1 MRVMRSMSIAVIIAA
16 SFILL
21 LAGCGKQVDKE
32 QSGSTKTKVIA
43 TIYPVYEFAKQ
54 VAGDKAEVTML
65 VPPGAEPH
73 DWEPSP
79 KDLARIKSA
88 KLFLYHGAGMEP
100 VEKLL
105 TKEVLG
111 EAKAVEVSRGIELLQ
126 ASEKEE
132 EHGHQE
138 EKEPESHEHEH
149 GHVDSHVWLDPVY
162 ARQEVENIALAL
174 MEADPVNKEYYRQ
187 RADTYKQQ
195 LADLD
200 QAYQAAFA
208 NTARRDIVTS
218 HAAFGYLSKRY
229 HLQQIPI
236 MGLSPDSEPTPD
248 KMAQVVE
255 FCREHQ
261 VKFIFFET
269 LVSPKLA
276 QTIAK
281 ETGAGLLVLNP
292 VESLGEQEMQDGK
305 NYLTIMRE
313 NLDNLEKALR

>member
-1 MRVMRSMSIAVIIAA
+1 MRVMRVMSIAAIVAA

-21 LAGCGKQVDKE
+21 LAGCGKQVGGE
-32 QSGSTKTKVIA
+32 QSGNAKTRVIA
-43 TIYPVYEFAKQ
+43 TIYPVYEFARQ

-79 KDLARIKSA
+79 KDLARIKNA

-111 EAKAVEVSRGIELLQ
+111 EAKPVEVSRGIELLQ
-126 ASEKEE
+126 ASEEE
-132 EHGHQE
+132 HEHGHQD
-138 EKEPESHEHEH
+138 EKETESHEH

-162 ARQEVENIALAL
+162 AQQEVENIALAL
-174 MEADPVNKEYYRQ
+174 IEADPVNKEYYRQ

-195 LADLD
+195 LAELD
-200 QAYQAAFA
+200 QAYQRALA
-208 NTARRDIVTS
+208 NTARRDIITS

-229 HLQQIPI
+229 HLQQMPI

-248 KMAQVVE
+248 KMAQIVE

-276 QTIAK
+276 ETIAK

-292 VESLGEQEMQDGK
+292 VESLGEQEMQEGK
-305 NYLTIMRE
+305 TYLSIMRE
-313 NLDNLEKALR
+313 NLANLEKALH